1 MVVQDISSVDISF
14 FSASFNCAFLSQ
26 QSFPSPDGF
35 NRCSKCCKGG
45 FECTAWYVLHFS
57 ANIMLLLQIK
67 QLKCCRLRAVHGQG
81 LSCPSVLRTSKPSA
95 PVLGACFFIEPFPVA
110 YSAPRCPV
118 KELQPLPA
126 SALPLQVDV
135 RLQTTSGGSIGAL

>member
-1 MVVQDISSVDISF
+1 MYCLVR
-14 FSASFNCAFLSQ
+14 APFL
-26 QSFPSPDGF
+26 
-35 NRCSKCCKGG
+35 
-45 FECTAWYVLHFS
+45 S

-135 RLQTTSGGSIGAL
+135 RHQTTGGGSIRAL